1 MFCLNDTMRYYL
13 CPSKTDMRK
22 GINSLIGVVH
32 QQMGCD
38 VKNGDVFIFIGGS
51 RKLMKLLHAEDGGM
65 VMYVKRLEAGRFRL
79 PEYDP
84 QSRSYS
90 MEWRDLV
97 MMVEGIKEDSE
108 QRLRRLKAERNVY
121 TV

>member
-13 CPSKTDMRK
+13 CPTKTDMRK

-38 VKNGDVFIFIGGS
+38 VRNGDVFIFIGNS
-51 RKLMKLLHAEDGGM
+51 KRLMKLIHAEDGGM
-65 VMYVKRLEAGRFRL
+65 VMYVKRLEAGRFKM
-79 PEYDP
+79 PNYDP
-84 QSRSYS
+84 QSRSFY

-97 MMVEGIKEDSE
+97 VMVEGIKEDPE
-108 QRLRRLKAERNVY
+108 QRFRRLRAERKEYSV
-121 TV
+121 